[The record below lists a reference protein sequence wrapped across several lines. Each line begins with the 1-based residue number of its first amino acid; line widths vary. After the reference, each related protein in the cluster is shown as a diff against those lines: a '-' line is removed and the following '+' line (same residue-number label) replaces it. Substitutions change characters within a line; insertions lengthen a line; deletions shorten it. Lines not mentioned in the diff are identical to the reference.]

1 MSEFDDGSAESTG
14 QIELYAGD
22 DAQAAPETSRP
33 VWQRPIVLAA
43 TALALGA
50 AAFLWWPRAT
60 PSDALL
66 AVAPDQVAA
75 ARTALAS
82 AGIPAGFRDGALWV
96 APADARRAAAAL
108 AQDRQQPNALAGAI
122 AEESVFASSDATRAR
137 RQAAVMQSLE
147 AAIRQQ
153 PGVARAQ
160 VVIADAP
167 RGAAPGSQA
176 GGSAAVTVA
185 MRVGAMPQDLVDAV
199 ATLVAGACPG
209 IRAEQVAIVDSAA
222 GRVRHPRGADARAAA
237 DAVRTREEQAAAT
250 VASVLAD
257 VVDAHVEVHESP
269 SGGVVATVELPR
281 AWAVARAEAEQ
292 GGDLD
297 AFAARQRD
305 RIRAQVEPFLA
316 CPSGPCPVVV
326 AVRIAPEAVA
336 GPAYEASVPDAG
348 YSGRSAAQVAVADA
362 AARERRTP
370 LGPTMVGESPV
381 PVAWW
386 IAGAAA
392 VAVAAW
398 FAWRR
403 PWMRGAVGSGLA
415 EGAAVDGDADAPG
428 ADEAAA
434 EAAELVRRNPAAA
447 AAIVAGWV
455 DGGFESRAAHLVVVL
470 DSDAAALLLGALSVD
485 VVRRVTDALGELD
498 TPGTAELADASEG
511 FLEEFEVS
519 REGGAYRGGSEAA

>member
-1 MSEFDDGSAESTG
+1 MSEFDDGSTESTG
-14 QIELYAGD
+14 QIELYAGE
-22 DAQAAPETSRP
+22 DAQAAPEASRP
-33 VWQRPIVLAA
+33 VWQRPVVLAA
-43 TALALGA
+43 SALALGS

-60 PSDALL
+60 PSDAML

-75 ARTALAS
+75 ARAALAS
-82 AGIPAGFRDGALWV
+82 AGIPAAFREDALWV

-185 MRVGAMPQDLVDAV
+185 MRTGAMPQDLVDAV

-209 IRAEQVAIVDSAA
+209 IRAEQVAIVDSVA

-257 VVDAHVEVHESP
+257 VVDAHVEVRESP

-281 AWAVARAEAEQ
+281 AWAIARAEAEQ

-305 RIRAQVEPFLA
+305 RIRAQVEPFLS

-326 AVRIAPEAVA
+326 AVRIAPEAVV
-336 GPAYEASVPDAG
+336 GPAYLASTPDAG
-348 YSGRSAAQVAVADA
+348 YSGRSAAQVAVADS

-386 IAGAAA
+386 FAGVVALA
-392 VAVAAW
+392 VGAW

-403 PWMRGAVGSGLA
+403 PWVKGGAGAGHA
-415 EGAAVDGDADAPG
+415 EGAAADADAPS
-428 ADEAAA
+428 ADEAAS
-434 EAAELVRRNPAAA
+434 EAAELVRRDPAAA

-498 TPGTAELADASEG
+498 TPGAADLADASEG

>member
-1 MSEFDDGSAESTG
+1 MSEFEDGSTDGAG

-22 DAQAAPETSRP
+22 GAAGMPAAARP
-33 VWQRPIVLAA
+33 AWARPAALAA
-43 TALALGA
+43 CALALGGA
-50 AAFLWWPRAT
+50 AYLWWPRQAV
-60 PSDALL
+60 PDAML
-66 AVAPDQVAA
+66 AVSPDQAA
-75 ARTALAS
+75 SARAALAS
-82 AGIPAGFRDGALWV
+82 AGIPCASRDGALWV

-108 AQDRQQPNALAGAI
+108 SQDRQQPNALAGAI

-147 AAIRQQ
+147 SAIRQQ

-167 RGAAPGSQA
+167 RGAAPGTA
-176 GGSAAVTVA
+176 TGGSAAVTVA
-185 MRVGAMPQDLVDAV
+185 MRSGAMPQDLVDAV

-222 GRVRHPRGADARAAA
+222 GRVRHPRSADARAAA

-257 VVDAHVEVHESP
+257 VVDARVEVRESP

-281 AWAVARAEAEQ
+281 AWAIARAEAEQ

-326 AVRIAPEAVA
+326 AVRIAAESVA
-336 GPAYEASVPDAG
+336 GPAYEASAPDPG

-370 LGPTMVGESPV
+370 LGPSVVAESPV

-386 IAGAAA
+386 IAGVAGLA
-392 VAVAAW
+392 VVAW

-403 PWMRGAVGSGLA
+403 PWAAPAAVGSDP
-415 EGAAVDGDADAPG
+415 VG
-428 ADEAAA
+428 ADVEGDEDVGPAVASEAAD
-434 EAAELVRRNPAAA
+434 LVRRNPAAA
-447 AAIVAGWV
+447 ASIVAGWV

-470 DSDAAALLLGALSVD
+470 DSDAAALLLGELPVD
-485 VVRRVTDALGELD
+485 AVRRVTDALGELD
-498 TPGTAELADASEG
+498 APSPDELADASEG
-511 FLEEFEVS
+511 FLEEFEVA
-519 REGGAYRGGSEAA
+519 RDGGAYRGGSEAA

>member
-1 MSEFDDGSAESTG
+1 MSEFEDGSTENAG
-14 QIELYAGD
+14 QIELYAGEGPVA
-22 DAQAAPETSRP
+22 DAAAARP
-33 VWQRPIVLAA
+33 AWSRPIVLAA
-43 TALALGA
+43 VVAALGG
-50 AAFLWWPRAT
+50 AAFLWWPRPAA
-60 PSDALL
+60 PDAML
-66 AVAPDQVAA
+66 AVAPDQAA
-75 ARTALAS
+75 SARAVLSS
-82 AGIPAGFRDGALWV
+82 AGIPSAFRDGALWV

-108 AQDRQQPNALAGAI
+108 SQDRQQPNALAGAI

-147 AAIRQQ
+147 SAIRQQ

-160 VVIADAP
+160 VVIADSP
-167 RGAAPGSQA
+167 RGAAPGAAS

-185 MRVGAMPQDLVDAV
+185 MRTGAMPQDLVDAV

-222 GRVRHPRGADARAAA
+222 GRVRHPRSADARAAA

-250 VASVLAD
+250 VASLLAD
-257 VVDAHVEVHESP
+257 VVDAHVEVRESP

-281 AWAVARAEAEQ
+281 AWAIARAEAEQ
-292 GGDLD
+292 GGDLE
-297 AFAARQRD
+297 AFTARQRD

-316 CPSGPCPVVV
+316 CPAGPCPVVV
-326 AVRIAPEAVA
+326 AVRIGAEAVA

-362 AARERRTP
+362 AARERRMP
-370 LGPTMVGESPV
+370 LGPAAVAESPV

-386 IAGAAA
+386 IAGVVGLA
-392 VAVAAW
+392 VVAW

-403 PWMRGAVGSGLA
+403 PWAKAAAAGQVGDGP
-415 EGAAVDGDADAPG
+415 AADGDEGVGPAVA
-428 ADEAAA
+428 ASEAAD
-434 EAAELVRRNPAAA
+434 LVRQDPAAA
-447 AAIVAGWV
+447 ASIVAGWV

-470 DSDAAALLLGALSVD
+470 DSDAATLLLGELPVE
-485 VVRRVTDALGELD
+485 VVRRLTDALAELD
-498 TPGTAELADASEG
+498 APAADELADASEG

-519 REGGAYRGGSEAA
+519 REGGAYRGGAEAA